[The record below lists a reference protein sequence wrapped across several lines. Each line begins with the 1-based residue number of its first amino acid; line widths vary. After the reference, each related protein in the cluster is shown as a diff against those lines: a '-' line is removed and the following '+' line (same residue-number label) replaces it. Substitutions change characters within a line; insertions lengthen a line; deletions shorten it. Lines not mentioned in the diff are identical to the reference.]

1 MTITRRT
8 EIARKAAARGKYAP
22 LHRRLVS
29 LTGDI
34 WRASFTEIEQ
44 VLGFGLPDSAR
55 LYPAWWS
62 NGGGHS
68 HALAWEAAG
77 FQVRVFLREEA
88 ALFTRRDEEPGT
100 VGEGRATSS
109 GTSRV
114 DLDKEWP
121 MLAVNPFPP
130 GFTASREEL
139 YDDDGR

>member
-1 MTITRRT
+1 MTNTRRT
-8 EIARKAAARGKYAP
+8 ELAKKAAARGKYAP

-29 LTGDI
+29 LTGRT

-68 HALAWEAAG
+68 HSLAWEAAG
-77 FQVRVFLREEA
+77 FRVRVFLREEA
-88 ALFTRRDEEPGT
+88 ALFTRRDEEPARAEG
-100 VGEGRATSS
+100 GRATSS
-109 GTSRV
+109 GAPRV

-121 MLAVNPFPP
+121 MFSVNPWPP
-130 GFTASREEL
+130 EFTASREQL